1 MTRYPVL
8 FASCLAA
15 LLAVP
20 ASGVAAD
27 PPADIP
33 MLSPR
38 VQQLTCAPRL
48 LSRDDGDAAR
58 VLGGRDRES
67 PGMFA
72 PREVIVTSTGG
83 GAPLAAGQ
91 LYVAYRRPRSHVWTG
106 SGGYVDD
113 AAQNA
118 GVVRVEAVTGNKATA
133 TIVWACDGIDVG
145 DRLEPFVATEAPATD
160 TGAFP
165 ADVAGTPTVPD
176 AAAQVQ
182 FGQQDRFMGA
192 ARDLVLVSRVDGQAV
207 QPGQRVGFFRRYQGK
222 AGPVT
227 MLGEGVVQA
236 VHERTYVV
244 QIAGSRDAVEAGDL
258 VAAPGR

>member
-1 MTRYPVL
+1 MTRCPVL

-20 ASGVAAD
+20 AGVAAD

-33 MLSPR
+33 TLSPR

-72 PREVIVTSTGG
+72 PREVIVTSAGG
-83 GAPLAAGQ
+83 GAPLATGQ
-91 LYVAYRRPRSHVWTG
+91 LYVAYRRPRSRVWTG
-106 SGGYVDD
+106 DQEYLDA

-118 GVVRVEAVTGNKATA
+118 GVVRVDAVIGDKATA

-145 DRLEPFVATEAPATD
+145 DRLEPFVAAEAPATD

-165 ADVAGTPTVPD
+165 ADVGGTPTVPD
-176 AAAQVQ
+176 TAAHVQ

-192 ARDLVLVSRVDGQAV
+192 ARDLVLVNRVDGQDV
-207 QPGQRVGFFRRYQGK
+207 QPGQRVAFFRRYQGK
-222 AGPVT
+222 AGPVSV
-227 MLGEGVVQA
+227 LGEGVVQA